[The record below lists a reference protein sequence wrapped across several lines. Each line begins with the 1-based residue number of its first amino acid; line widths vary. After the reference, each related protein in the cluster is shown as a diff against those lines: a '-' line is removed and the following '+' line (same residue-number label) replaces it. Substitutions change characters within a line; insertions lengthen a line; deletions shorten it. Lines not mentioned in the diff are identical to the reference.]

1 MAQAELKIALAGNP
15 NCGKTT
21 LFNDL
26 TGSSQYVGNWPGVT
40 VEKKDGRPS
49 GLPSKERKCP
59 HELACRKFY
68 TLIAGD
74 AVAAVLGLALVSMI
88 RDARKGK
95 GCGGDCSHCRG
106 CR

>member
-1 MAQAELKIALAGNP
+1 MSWLAEN
-15 NCGKTT
+15 
-21 LFNDL
+21 
-26 TGSSQYVGNWPGVT
+26 
-40 VEKKDGRPS
+40 
-49 GLPSKERKCP
+49 
-59 HELACRKFY
+59 FY
-68 TLIAGD
+68 PLIAGG